1 MSFVNCVKDM
11 LKQRGHVIQKAWRPG
26 LLAEAHD
33 NEGVEGIV
41 WGWCCMDAEI
51 FVLNCFNQITITL
64 S

>member
-1 MSFVNCVKDM
+1 M
-11 LKQRGHVIQKAWRPG
+11 LKQQGHVIQKAWRPG